1 MSGVIPIGISTL
13 PRRCHQTMGS
23 DTQPLIVGSSF
34 RGGGGGN
41 GQPLSVSGSGGAS
54 AYHGGALVGGSV
66 IEARSYGSSTH
77 RVDQT
82 PGNNPFKFMPK
93 ILFKLFNRKYMWVTN
108 FKFKFIPL

>member
-82 PGNNPFKFMPK
+82 PGILLNISVHNK
-93 ILFKLFNRKYMWVTN
+93 IFFFTAEGNT
-108 FKFKFIPL
+108 PLN

>member
-1 MSGVIPIGISTL
+1 
-13 PRRCHQTMGS
+13 MGS

-34 RGGGGGN
+34 RAGGGGN

-82 PGNNPFKFMPK
+82 PGSLLNISVPNK
-93 ILFKLFNRKYMWVTN
+93 IFFTAEGNTPPN
-108 FKFKFIPL
+108 